1 MPPALTLEF
10 PSSSTR
16 PERRSTRSDACARPW
31 SSREGAVAWR
41 LVASMMV
48 LLAPARAA
56 KMSVVEYKEATRAL
70 NDGAERV
77 DGAGDHYF
85 WLAHA
90 AMATPPAAGEHWY
103 LHTGPGLLPADL
115 LKQITTPD
123 GTPATQSPDS
133 AQVLNYKG
141 SGGVTW
147 PDHAHGHLLYP
158 RVYALAPPSCKRAV
172 LWRGVSRGAFLG
184 T

>member
-1 MPPALTLEF
+1 MRE
-10 PSSSTR
+10 
-16 PERRSTRSDACARPW
+16 PW

-115 LKQITTPD
+115 LKQMTTPD
-123 GTPATQSPDS
+123 GAPATRSPNS
-133 AQVLNYKG
+133 AAVLGYTG

-147 PDHAHGHLLYP
+147 PNPWFMNTIYTFTDELFSARRLFKVVFSGL
-158 RVYALAPPSCKRAV
+158 
-172 LWRGVSRGAFLG
+172 FLEG
-184 T
+184 RF